1 MENLKGG
8 IHITPKDILILYG
21 WQNIRSAQ
29 REHRRI
35 RDALGIGQGLL
46 TVRQFCSYK
55 KLEEEE
61 VISYLNPYR

>member
-29 REHRRI
+29 REHQRI
-35 RDALGIGQGLL
+35 RDALGIGKGLL
-46 TVRQFCSYK
+46 TVRQFCGYK
-55 KLEEEE
+55 KLDEEE